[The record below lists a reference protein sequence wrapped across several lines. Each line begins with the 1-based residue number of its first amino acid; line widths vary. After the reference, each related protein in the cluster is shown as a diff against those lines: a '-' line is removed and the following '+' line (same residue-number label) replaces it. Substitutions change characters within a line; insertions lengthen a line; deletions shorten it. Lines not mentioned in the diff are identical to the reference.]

1 MDKGL
6 ALILLIGF
14 AGAAAVA
21 LAAIGAWWM
30 EPGHRVGRLLRQGLA
45 AVPEV
50 LSTAPARGQGAALAI
65 DECKLAVVRGPGDAG
80 LVYDLD
86 ELVGAE
92 LIFDGAVV
100 ARASRGEGRRPLDQ
114 TTPEV
119 SRVTLRFIFDDPH
132 DPEFEFE
139 LYAPTDAGRRD
150 SLGPDQAVV
159 VARRWFARL
168 EAVLRRP
175 RD

>member
-6 ALILLIGF
+6 ALFLLIGF
-14 AGAAAVA
+14 AGAAVIA
-21 LAAIGAWWM
+21 LAAVAAWWM
-30 EPGHRVGRLLRQGLA
+30 EPGHQVGRLLRQGLA
-45 AVPEV
+45 APPEV
-50 LSTAPARGQGAALAI
+50 MSTAPARGQGAALAI
-65 DECKLAVVRGPGDAG
+65 DERKLAVVRGPGDAG

-92 LIFDGAVV
+92 LIFDGSVV
-100 ARASRGEGRRPLDQ
+100 ARATRGEGRRPLDQ
-114 TTPEV
+114 IAPEV

-139 LYAPTDAGRRD
+139 LYAPADAGRRGAI
-150 SLGPDQAVV
+150 GPEQAVV